1 VQLYDVQFYPY
12 TPPGVDPVFAVT
24 GRANVGVLFIDSC
37 LDIAK
42 SFRPSYVDLL
52 HLPPRASTCFDGSRM
67 KMCVDFLDVPYQIL
81 QAGLCAHVTIYTTNI
96 PKPEATK
103 DGLNSLAWSQ
113 DPDTGDPLVCV
124 SGHDP
129 KIKVLNV
136 RKDELVRV
144 INDQN
149 YT

>member
-1 VQLYDVQFYPY
+1 
-12 TPPGVDPVFAVT
+12 
-24 GRANVGVLFIDSC
+24 
-37 LDIAK
+37 
-42 SFRPSYVDLL
+42 
-52 HLPPRASTCFDGSRM
+52 M
-67 KMCVDFLDVPYQIL
+67 KMCVDYPDALYQIP

-96 PKPEATK
+96 LKPEAAK

-136 RKDELVRV
+136 RKDEIVRV
-144 INDQN
+144 INDQK